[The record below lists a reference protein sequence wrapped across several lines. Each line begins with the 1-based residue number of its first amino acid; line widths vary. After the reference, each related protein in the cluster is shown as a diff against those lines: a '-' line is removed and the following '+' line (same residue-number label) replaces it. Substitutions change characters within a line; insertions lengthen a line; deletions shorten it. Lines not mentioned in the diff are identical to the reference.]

1 MVAIKELKEL
11 QKEIGAKEKQI
22 KWLKRQAR
30 VAADF
35 KNIKDLDEEIRL
47 LKLKYDKLKRERK
60 EQIVER
66 AELGYS
72 T

>member
-1 MVAIKELKEL
+1 MVSLKELREL
-11 QKEIGAKEKQI
+11 QKEIEAKEKQV
-22 KWLKRQAR
+22 KWLRKQAR

-47 LKLKYDKLKRERK
+47 LKLKYDKLKEKRK
-60 EQIVER
+60 EQIVEK
-66 AELGYS
+66 AELSYS